1 LTKLLPVTV
10 IEKLPAA
17 IDIGEML
24 AITGVGF
31 HKVTA
36 LCPAALESAALTAST
51 VTVLAPG
58 IVAGAVYTPVEL
70 TVPVAD
76 APPVTPF
83 TCQVT
88 LALEFPVTVAVN
100 GCESPART
108 VAEFGETLTVTCG
121 GGAPGFPDPDPA
133 VRPAQLA

>member
-1 LTKLLPVTV
+1 M
-10 IEKLPAA
+10 
-17 IDIGEML
+17 DIGEML

-36 LCPAALESAALTAST
+36 LCPAAVESATLTAST
-51 VTVLAPG
+51 VTVFG
-58 IVAGAVYTPVEL
+58 FGSVAGAVYTPVEL

-88 LALEFPVTVAVN
+88 LELEVPVTATVN

-108 VAEFGETLTVTCG
+108 VAEFGETLTVTFGGG
-121 GGAPGFPDPDPA
+121 GGAPGLPDPDPV